1 MPQVK
6 VVDVKFKGGEIAGYR
21 IRDII
26 IAVITATWDATQRLV
41 TVSSGLQ
48 FTTKAEGLRKGQ
60 WIQALVMLAPSKDG
74 SRIYRNGEFVIVE
87 GATYNDDGSEVRIE
101 ETAPERTER
110 VRLTT
115 GEVVAVQRAAE
126 YEVADDSTPVHD
138 RGDAMP
144 TPDASEDTPRQARA
158 RRKAR

>member
-1 MPQVK
+1 MQVK
-6 VVDVKFKGGEIAGYR
+6 IVDVKFRGGEIAGYR
-21 IRDII
+21 LRDII
-26 IAVITATWDATQRLV
+26 IAIAVATWDDLQRIV

-48 FTTKAEGLRKGQ
+48 FTTRAQGLRKGQ

-74 SRIYRNGEFVIVE
+74 TRIYRNAEFVIVE
-87 GATYNDDGSEVRIE
+87 GATYHDDGSEVRIE
-101 ETAPERTER
+101 EVEPARTER

-115 GEVVAVQRAAE
+115 GETVKVERAAE
-126 YEVADDSTPVHD
+126 YEVVDDSTPVHD

-144 TPDASEDTPRQARA
+144 APDASEDTPEQARR

>member
-1 MPQVK
+1 MPQTK
-6 VVDVKFKGGEIAGYR
+6 IVDVKFKGGEIVGYR
-21 IRDII
+21 IRDLI
-26 IAVITATWDATQRLV
+26 IAVAVAAWDDLQRIV

-48 FTTKAEGLRKGQ
+48 FTTRATGLRKGQ
-60 WIQALVMLAPSKDG
+60 WVQALVMLAPSKDG
-74 SRIYRNGEFVIVE
+74 SRVYRNAEFVIVE
-87 GATYNDDGSEVRIE
+87 GATYDDNGSEVRIE

-126 YEVADDSTPVHD
+126 YEVADDSVPVHD

-144 TPDASEDTPRQARA
+144 TPDAAEDTPRQARA